1 MFQFI
6 DPDMF
11 HEKEI
16 PKIWNAG
23 ETEVYVIHFVSIFR
37 ENVQQL
43 FVVKVTVAKYVCQII
58 DLVIPL

>member
-1 MFQFI
+1 MS
-6 DPDMF
+6 